1 MGFLDNLLRREVRR
15 VVNSAVNTA
24 VDSVMNTVL
33 DQNGQPEGEGS
44 SAVVDSGTGGNNTA
58 TESKAAAKRGNTA
71 AENKKATRQ
80 ENNSGERLLR
90 QRIEKTAARELPQY
104 ELRQRIPSS
113 QVNAPR
119 GAEPYFDYGFYL
131 DGLLTAVIIILDD
144 NNAYRRTSVRLAQ
157 QACHDQQVVYMNF
170 MSYMMNRPEYI
181 SQRLK
186 KNLR

>member
-15 VVNSAVNTA
+15 VVNSAVDTA

-33 DQNGQPEGEGS
+33 GKNGQYEGNGS
-44 SAVVDSGTGGNNTA
+44 SAVADSVTGG
-58 TESKAAAKRGNTA
+58 GDTA

-80 ENNSGERLLR
+80 ANNSGERLLR
-90 QRIEKTAARELPQY
+90 QRIEETAARELPQY
-104 ELRQRIPSS
+104 ELRQKISSS
-113 QVNAPR
+113 QVNAPK
-119 GAEPYFDYGFYL
+119 GAEPYFDYGFYR
-131 DGLLTAVIIILDD
+131 DGLLVAVINILDD

-157 QACHDQQVVYMNF
+157 RACRDQQVAYMNF

-186 KNLR
+186 KNLG